1 MLWLFGDGVFVF
13 CDCLVM
19 IELEVFQKKGLL
31 SVVSGFEMVF
41 LNCGL
46 ILLGNCY

>member
-19 IELEVFQKKGLL
+19 IELEIFQKKGLL

-41 LNCGL
+41 FELWLNFVR
-46 ILLGNCY
+46 

>member
-41 LNCGL
+41 FELWLNFVR
-46 ILLGNCY
+46 